1 MSPQQHEEEKYSMFT
16 KLDRSRKRARAGC
29 LLAVTTV
36 VALAVGSASGIAAT
50 PPHSKTRSLSA
61 SSAAAAAAKR
71 VATEQLPASVN
82 LQVTSVKGVKAQRGK
97 TVLVVPVISVPFTP
111 NLAALKVALSAA
123 GLKMRVCDGQ
133 GVPSTIASCMAQ
145 ATSTHPAAVIT
156 LAVPYQLVSTSYD
169 SLAAEKIPTLAA
181 FQDSDGKASSR
192 YLHFALQAPT
202 LDESVTNSDDYII
215 DRTKGKGHVLILGNS
230 DSPTVIALTAK
241 TASYLKAHCPACTI
255 STKSTTTAQA
265 SQIPGIVSSFVL
277 ANPDTNYIL
286 AVNLDVD
293 EPGILSGLQSAHR
306 TNIPFGGG
314 GSASGPL
321 VKSGTAA
328 FASLNSA
335 SYLAWEWTDATLRVI
350 AGQPA
355 VKYPVV
361 ERLFD
366 PANVAHINFSAS
378 RAATFDWFGKSN
390 YESAFKLAWGL
401 S

>member
-1 MSPQQHEEEKYSMFT
+1 MPAGCHDGRGSRCRLGIWHRRHPAAQQNAVAQRVERRRGGREARCHGATPGLSQPAGHIREGRKGTAWE
-16 KLDRSRKRARAGC
+16 DRSCGSGNQRSVHAESGRIESRSFCRGSQNEGLRRAGC
-29 LLAVTTV
+29 PIYHRKLH
-36 VALAVGSASGIAAT
+36 GPSNKHT
-50 PPHSKTRSLSA
+50 PRCGHHA
-61 SSAAAAAAKR
+61 
-71 VATEQLPASVN
+71 
-82 LQVTSVKGVKAQRGK
+82 
-97 TVLVVPVISVPFTP
+97 
-111 NLAALKVALSAA
+111 
-123 GLKMRVCDGQ
+123 
-133 GVPSTIASCMAQ
+133 
-145 ATSTHPAAVIT
+145 
-156 LAVPYQLVSTSYD
+156 
-169 SLAAEKIPTLAA
+169 AAEKIPTLAA

>member
-1 MSPQQHEEEKYSMFT
+1 MFT

-29 LLAVTTV
+29 LLAFTTV
-36 VALAVGSASGIAAT
+36 LAFGVMST
-50 PPHSKTRSLSA
+50 PGMAA
-61 SSAAAAAAKR
+61 SSGHRTARAPSAASSAAAAAKR
-71 VATEQLPASVN
+71 VAAEQVPVSVN
-82 LQVTSVKGVKAQRGK
+82 LHLPSVKGVRALHGK

-111 NLAALKVALSAA
+111 NLTALKTALAAA

-133 GVPSTIASCMAQ
+133 GVPSTIASCMGQ
-145 ATSTHPAAVIT
+145 AKSTHPAAVIT
-156 LAVPYQLVSTSYD
+156 LAVPYQLVANAYD
-169 SLAAEKIPTLAA
+169 TLVAEKIPTLAA
-181 FQDSDGKASSR
+181 FQDPDGKATSR

-215 DRTKGKGHVLILGNS
+215 DRTKGKGNVLILGNS
-230 DSPTVIALTAK
+230 DSPTVIALTTR
-241 TASYLKAHCPACTI
+241 TANYLKAHCPTCTVT
-255 STKSTTTAQA
+255 TKSTTTAQA

-293 EPGILSGLQSAHR
+293 GPGLLSGLQSANR

-314 GSASGPL
+314 GSASGQS
-321 VKSGTAA
+321 VKSHVAS

-350 AGQPA
+350 AGRPE
-355 VKYPVV
+355 VTYPVV

-366 PANVAHINFSAS
+366 SANVAHINFSPS
-378 RAATFDWFGKSN
+378 RAATFDWFGTSN
-390 YESAFKLAWGL
+390 YESDFKMAWGL